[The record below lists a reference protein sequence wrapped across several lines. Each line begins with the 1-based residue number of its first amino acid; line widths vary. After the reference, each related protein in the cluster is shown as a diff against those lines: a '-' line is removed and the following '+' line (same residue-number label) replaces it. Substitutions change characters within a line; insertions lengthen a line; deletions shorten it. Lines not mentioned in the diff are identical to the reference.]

1 MRIRSRTKT
10 VDDTTLRTVTLAGA
24 GALVLA
30 GGSFG
35 VRRVWRQPG
44 LRTTQR
50 WAGVLGIAPFTLFL
64 GAGLIYLSLP
74 SGPVT
79 AWAMT
84 VGVLTLAVA
93 TAGGLVALAIARRLE
108 AEPARMR
115 DAELGIPTQPAP
127 VPFLSWP
134 FWTITFTGAFVL
146 LFAAT
151 PWVVLAITPG
161 PLASDSSA
169 PWDPSTTGGLILLTA
184 FVSLAISAV
193 VGLAVSATRWRL
205 RRLAM
210 SRHAALVTGIEDQR
224 RAAYEDGYAAGY
236 RRLED

>member
-1 MRIRSRTKT
+1 MRIRSRTTT
-10 VDDTTLRTVTLAGA
+10 VDDTTLRTAILGGLGA
-24 GALVLA
+24 AILA

-35 VRRVWRQPG
+35 VRRVRRQPG

-64 GAGLIYLSLP
+64 GTALIYLALP
-74 SGPVT
+74 ANPVT

-84 VGVLTLAVA
+84 IGVLTLAVA
-93 TAGGLVALAIARRLE
+93 TLGGFVALAIARRLE
-108 AEPARMR
+108 AEPAKMR
-115 DAELGIPTQPAP
+115 DAELGIPTQPTP

-134 FWTITFTGAFVL
+134 FWTITLAGAFVL

-151 PWVVLAITPG
+151 PWVVLTITPG
-161 PLASDSSA
+161 PLASDASA
-169 PWDPSTTGGLILLTA
+169 PWDPSTTSGLILLTA
-184 FVSLAISAV
+184 MISLAVSAA

-210 SRHAALVTGIEDQR
+210 SRHAALVNGIEEQR

-236 RRLED
+236 ARLED